1 MRTETMV
8 AASLAFDPSHDA
20 WNRLVQVEENV
31 NTRYVF
37 AYLCPCQL
45 AGVDFSPP
53 RWVSGG
59 CFSGGWGPVVARA
72 LGFFFAV

>member
-1 MRTETMV
+1 MV
-8 AASLAFDPSHDA
+8 AASLAFDPRHDA
-20 WNRLVQVEENV
+20 WNRLVEVQVGV
-31 NTRYVF
+31 STHYVF

-45 AGVDFSPP
+45 TGGDFSPP

-72 LGFFFAV
+72 RGFFLAV